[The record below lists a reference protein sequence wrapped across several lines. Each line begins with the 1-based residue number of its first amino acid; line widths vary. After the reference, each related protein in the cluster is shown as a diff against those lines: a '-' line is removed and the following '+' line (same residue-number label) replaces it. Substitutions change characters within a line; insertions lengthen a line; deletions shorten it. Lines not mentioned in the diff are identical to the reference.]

1 MNENKKETSK
11 LQRKTSS
18 NIPVYKAAYL
28 PEQNKQEKQPEIN
41 FVNTRQFVSKR
52 FEENSVRFSQ
62 ILDNR
67 DD

>member
-28 PEQNKQEKQPEIN
+28 PE
-41 FVNTRQFVSKR
+41 
-52 FEENSVRFSQ
+52 
-62 ILDNR
+62 
-67 DD
+67 